1 MSSSSW
7 GRGPAELRR
16 TLGAAAA
23 VLALAASG
31 CRPAQPP
38 RTLLVGLNRAPLTL
52 DPHYHNDAVTWSF
65 LANFYD
71 GLVRFSADM
80 RLEPAL
86 ALRWEQVE
94 PSMWRFT
101 LRPDARFSSGERVRP
116 EDVAA
121 SILRGRDDPRSNVRH
136 HLAGITRVTAEGAG
150 TVVVETAA
158 PSPTL
163 LNRLAFLMVMPARA
177 AAGGELTTIDGTGP
191 YRVVSGEPGK
201 SVDAES
207 WPSWHGLPPVE
218 RARFEFFD
226 DERQLMSAFLDG
238 KVDVARQLPE
248 DQLGELRGRPGLG
261 AELQPRLQ
269 VQMLAVCPQAAKG
282 DTARALAD
290 PRVRRAML
298 LALDRSR
305 YVREVY
311 RGNGVVASQYVQP
324 VVVGYDPAVTPLPYD
339 PEQAR
344 DLLRQAGFPSGFGAT
359 LVCTSGQRLPD
370 QVGPIVEDLRRVGI
384 VTRVD
389 EVPWTELLQRAREHR
404 SELTVF
410 GWGCST
416 GDASDFLNAFGH
428 SPAPDRGLGT
438 ENYSG
443 YSDAET
449 DALIVA
455 ADREMDAARRLSLLQ
470 AAQRRLL
477 DALPMLPVNVRFGHV
492 GVSVRVDVATRHDQ
506 WLLVEAFRWKDAAR

>member
-1 MSSSSW
+1 LSSSVL
-7 GRGPAELRR
+7 GRGPAGLCRA
-16 TLGAAAA
+16 LGTAAA
-23 VLALAASG
+23 VLALAAG
-31 CRPAQPP
+31 ACRPAPAP
-38 RTLLVGLNRAPLTL
+38 RTLLVGLNRGPLTL

-94 PSMWRFT
+94 PALWRFT

-116 EDVAA
+116 EDVTA
-121 SILRGRDDPRSNVRH
+121 SILRGRDDPRSNIRH
-136 HLAGITRVTAEGAG
+136 HLAGIIRVTAEGAG

-163 LNRLAFLMVMPARA
+163 LNRLAFLMVIPARA
-177 AAGGELTTIDGTGP
+177 ATGSELTSIDGTGP
-191 YRVVSGEPGK
+191 YRVVGGEPGK

-218 RARFEFFD
+218 RVRFEFFE
-226 DERQLMSAFLDG
+226 DERQLMSAFLAG
-238 KVDVARQLPE
+238 RVDVARQLPE
-248 DQLGELRGRPGLG
+248 DQLGELRARPGLG

-269 VQMLAVCPQAAKG
+269 VQMLSVCPQAATG
-282 DTARALAD
+282 ETARALAD

-298 LALDRSR
+298 LALDRGR

-324 VVVGYDPAVTPLPYD
+324 VVAGYDPAVTPLPYD
-339 PEQAR
+339 PERAR
-344 DLLRQAGFPSGFGAT
+344 VLLREAGFPGGFSVT
-359 LVCTSGQRLPD
+359 LVCSAGQRLPD
-370 QVGPIVEDLRRVGI
+370 QVGPIVADLGRVGI
-384 VTRVD
+384 VTRVN

-404 SELTVF
+404 SELAVF

-443 YSDAET
+443 YDDPET

-455 ADREMDAARRLSLLQ
+455 ADRELDPERRLSLLQ

-477 DALPMLPVNVRFGHV
+477 EALPMLPVNVRFGHV
-492 GVSVRVDVATRHDQ
+492 GVSARVDVVTRHDQ
-506 WLLVEAFRWKDAAR
+506 WLLVEAFRWKDAAP